1 MILSTLILPAA
12 LMPLLG
18 AVSEPLTNLPNPQP
32 DIPLP
37 LVMLVLGVI
46 FAGTLAISKF
56 SLKIG
61 IPAILG
67 VLLMGLA
74 INPGTPLIDAHDIER
89 IHILSLCLL
98 LFYAGLKTD
107 IRSIRGFLGY
117 GLTLALG
124 GVIVTTTLLGLFIW
138 FVASPTASGIQLGF
152 SQIPLA
158 VGMLIAA
165 CLGSTDAGATLSVL
179 RDVRHLVPARLSALV
194 EFESSVND
202 PTAILFLGLVIGMAT
217 ISNFGVEAGASVMR
231 ELEIFLQSIGSG
243 LICGLILGYIWR
255 YFLNNLVHEESQLL
269 MLGLAVAMCTYG
281 VSSQLGGSGFIAVY
295 VTGLFL
301 GNNSYS
307 NSNIASKGLE
317 TALLPFNAMT
327 EIIVFFCFGLIMR
340 PSEVLSSIQSGLVIA
355 IFLMFV
361 ARPVSVFLF
370 QGLSP
375 FRLRETLFVSWCGLR
390 GAVPLALT
398 YQAVTM
404 ISKLPGIDPVTIR
417 PLIDNTIGI
426 VFTVVLISLL
436 VQGFSLPY
444 VCRWLKLDAG
454 ANSEDPELA

>member
-1 MILSTLILPAA
+1 VILTAA

-18 AVSEPLTNLPNPQP
+18 AVGGPLTNLSNPRP

-37 LVMLVLGVI
+37 VVMLVLGVI
-46 FAGTLAISKF
+46 FTGTLAISKF

-61 IPAILG
+61 VPAILG

-74 INPGTPLIDAHDIER
+74 INPGTPLIDAHTIER

-107 IRSIRGFLGY
+107 FSSIRGFLNY

-124 GVIVTTTLLGLFIW
+124 GVIVSSTLLGLFIW
-138 FVASPTASGIQLGF
+138 FVASPTASSIQLGF
-152 SQIPLA
+152 SQVPLA

-179 RDVRHLVPARLSALV
+179 RDVRHLVPARLSALL

-202 PTAILFLGLVIGMAT
+202 PTAILFLGVVIGMAT
-217 ISNFGVEAGASVMR
+217 ISNSGIGMGATVMQ
-231 ELEIFLQSIGSG
+231 ELQIFLQSIGSG
-243 LICGLILGYIWR
+243 MICGLILGYVSR
-255 YFLNNLVHEESQLL
+255 YCLNHLVYEKSQLL
-269 MLGLAVAMCTYG
+269 VLGLAVAMCTYG
-281 VSSQLGGSGFIAVY
+281 VASQLGGSGFIAVY
-295 VTGLFL
+295 ITGLFL
-301 GNNSYS
+301 GNNSYG
-307 NSNIASKGLE
+307 NTNITAKGLE
-317 TALLPFNAMT
+317 DALLPFNTMT
-327 EIIVFFCFGLIMR
+327 EIIVFFSFGLIMN
-340 PSEVLSSIQSGLVIA
+340 PAKLSASLLSGVAIA

-370 QGLSP
+370 QGFAP
-375 FRLRETLFVSWCGLR
+375 FRFKDSLFVSWCGLR

-398 YQAVTM
+398 YDAVAM
-404 ISKLPGIDPVTIR
+404 IPNLPGIEPDNIR
-417 PLIDNTIGI
+417 PLIDHSTGI
-426 VFTVVLISLL
+426 IFCVVLISLL

-454 ANSEDPELA
+454 AKPADPELA